1 MNPQKGIV
9 NNMIDWWNSLDM
21 TEQIFALVAIP
32 STLVLLIQTVLMLF
46 GIGDGDTD
54 FDLDGDGGFDGDVS
68 ADDFGAL
75 HVFSIRGIAG
85 MLCIGGWSGLVMYQ
99 AGLSLWLTVLLSVV
113 FGVITLLLL
122 GYVMYGV
129 SRLQSSGNVDIKT
142 AVGKTGTVYIP
153 IPACRSGQGK
163 VNVTLNETFMELEA
177 VTAAERRLCT
187 GETVRVT
194 GTDDRGVL
202 IVEPLQTDYI
212 KGGSPS

>member
-1 MNPQKGIV
+1 M
-9 NNMIDWWNSLDM
+9 DL
-21 TEQIFALVAIP
+21 TEQIFALIAIP
-32 STLVLLIQTVLMLF
+32 STLVLLIQTLLMLF
-46 GIGDGDTD
+46 GIGDGVDTD
-54 FDLDGDGGFDGDVS
+54 LDLDGDGIPDLDVS
-68 ADDFGAL
+68 PDDFGSL

-99 AGLSLWLTVLLSVV
+99 AGWSLWLTVLLSVV

-153 IPACRSGQGK
+153 IPAGRSGQGK

-177 VTAAERRLCT
+177 VTQADRRLRT

-202 IVEPLQTDYI
+202 IVEPLQTDSI
-212 KGGSPS
+212 KEGSPT

>member
-1 MNPQKGIV
+1 M
-9 NNMIDWWNSLDM
+9 MDWWNGLDL
-21 TEQIFALVAIP
+21 TEQIFALIAIP
-32 STLVLLIQTVLMLF
+32 STLVLLIQTLLMLF
-46 GIGDGDTD
+46 GIEDGVDTD
-54 FDLDGDGGFDGDVS
+54 LDLDGDGIPDLDVS
-68 ADDFGAL
+68 PDDFGSL

-99 AGLSLWLTVLLSVV
+99 AGWSLWLTVLLSVV

-153 IPACRSGQGK
+153 IPAGRSGQGK

-177 VTAAERRLCT
+177 VTQADRRLRT

-202 IVEPLQTDYI
+202 IVEPLQTDSI
-212 KGGSPS
+212 KEGSPT

>member
-1 MNPQKGIV
+1 M
-9 NNMIDWWNSLDM
+9 MDWWNGLDL
-21 TEQIFALVAIP
+21 TEQIFALIAIP
-32 STLVLLIQTVLMLF
+32 STLVLLIQTLLMLF
-46 GIGDGDTD
+46 GIGDGVDTD
-54 FDLDGDGGFDGDVS
+54 LDLDGDGIPDMDVS
-68 ADDFGAL
+68 PDDFGSL

-99 AGLSLWLTVLLSVV
+99 AGWSLWLTVLLSVV

-153 IPACRSGQGK
+153 IPAGRSGQGK

-177 VTAAERRLCT
+177 VTQGDRRLRI
-187 GETVRVT
+187 GEALRVT

-202 IVEPLQTDYI
+202 IVEPLQTDSI
-212 KGGSPS
+212 KEGSPT

>member
-1 MNPQKGIV
+1 M
-9 NNMIDWWNSLDM
+9 DWWNGLDL
-21 TEQIFALVAIP
+21 TEQIFALIAIP
-32 STLVLLIQTVLMLF
+32 STLVLLIQTILMLF
-46 GIGDGDTD
+46 GIGDGVDTD
-54 FDLDGDGGFDGDVS
+54 LDLDGDGIPDMDVS
-68 ADDFGAL
+68 PDDFGSL

-85 MLCIGGWSGLVMYQ
+85 MLCIGGWSGLVMHQ
-99 AGLSLWLTVLLSVV
+99 AGWSLWLTVLLSVV

-153 IPACRSGQGK
+153 IPAGRSGQGK

-177 VTAAERRLCT
+177 VTQADRRLRT

-202 IVEPLQTDYI
+202 IVEPLQTDSI
-212 KGGSPS
+212 KEGSPT

>member
-1 MNPQKGIV
+1 M
-9 NNMIDWWNSLDM
+9 DWWNGLDL
-21 TEQIFALVAIP
+21 TEQIFALIAIP
-32 STLVLLIQTVLMLF
+32 STLVLLIQTLLMLF
-46 GIGDGDTD
+46 GIGDGVDTD
-54 FDLDGDGGFDGDVS
+54 LDLDGDGIPDMDVS
-68 ADDFGAL
+68 PDDFGSL

-99 AGLSLWLTVLLSVV
+99 AGWSLWLTVLLSVV

-129 SRLQSSGNVDIKT
+129 SRLQSSGNMDIKT

-153 IPACRSGQGK
+153 IPAGRSGQGK

-177 VTAAERRLCT
+177 VTQADRRLRT

-202 IVEPLQTDYI
+202 IVEPLETDNI
-212 KGGSPS
+212 KEGSPT

>member
-1 MNPQKGIV
+1 M
-9 NNMIDWWNSLDM
+9 DWWNGLDL
-21 TEQIFALVAIP
+21 TEQIFALIAIP
-32 STLVLLIQTVLMLF
+32 STLVLLIQTLLMLF
-46 GIGDGDTD
+46 GIGDGVDTD
-54 FDLDGDGGFDGDVS
+54 LDLDGDGIPDLDVS
-68 ADDFGAL
+68 PDDFGSL

-99 AGLSLWLTVLLSVV
+99 AGWSLWLTVLLSVV

-153 IPACRSGQGK
+153 IPAGRSGQGK

-177 VTAAERRLCT
+177 VTQADRRLRT

-202 IVEPLQTDYI
+202 IVEPLQTDSI
-212 KGGSPS
+212 KEGSPT